1 MSKPNNKKKYI
12 FEQYNRLVDSMK
24 KILGNK
30 STFSDN
36 LDKAGRNKLGSK
48 FHGVY
53 PSDKIPRLNRIK
65 PYAVINL
72 DNSRKPGSH
81 WIAVAWD
88 DIGKNYMVYDSF
100 GRKTKKILPNFYSQ
114 RGGKK
119 IVDAEHD
126 AEQRIKEDN
135 CGQRCIAWLMCV
147 DKFGFELSRLI

>member
-1 MSKPNNKKKYI
+1 MSIPNKKKYI
-12 FEQYNRLVDSMK
+12 SKQYNDLVGFMIK
-24 KILGNK
+24 MLGNK

-36 LDKAGRNKLGSK
+36 LDKVGRKKLGTK

-53 PSDKIPRLNRIK
+53 PSDKIPKLNRIK

-81 WIAVAWD
+81 WVAIAWNDNAR
-88 DIGKNYMVYDSF
+88 YHMVYDSF
-100 GRKTKKILPNFYSQ
+100 GRKTQKILPNFYNQ

-119 IVDAEHD
+119 IIDTEYD

-135 CGQRCIAWLMCV
+135 CGQRCLAWLMCV
-147 DKFGFELSRLI
+147 DKFGFDLSKLV